1 MRSAKIMKK
10 DHFYLFLIILLL
22 IGIPLGIRAYDNSL
36 KPRNLPPD
44 TREFTLTGNSQK
56 GWILGEVQAYDI
68 LSVFKKEEGQTEP
81 VLKVTK
87 GDQVV
92 LKLRSS
98 DVTHGFAMKAFGIYI
113 SKGIDPGQ
121 TIYVKFKADKT
132 GTFMFA
138 CTVFCGDIHH
148 SMKGTLIVSEVV
160 SEVIPEVVTQ

>member
-1 MRSAKIMKK
+1 MVNIRSMKRIRK
-10 DHFYLFLIILLL
+10 DHFYLFLIIILL
-22 IGIPLGIRAYDNSL
+22 IGIPYGIRAYDHSL

-44 TREFTLTGNSQK
+44 TKEFTLTGNSQK

-68 LSVFKKEEGQTEP
+68 LSVLKKNNQQTEP

-98 DVTHGFAMKAFGIYI
+98 DVTHGFSMKAFGIYV

-148 SMKGTLIVSEVV
+148 SMKGSLIVSDF
-160 SEVIPEVVTQ
+160 VTQ

>member
-1 MRSAKIMKK
+1 MVNMRSGKIMKK

-22 IGIPLGIRAYDNSL
+22 IGIPLGIRAYDHSL
-36 KPRNLPPD
+36 KPQNLPPD
-44 TREFTLTGNSQK
+44 TKEFTLTGNSQK

-68 LSVFKKEEGQTEP
+68 LSVFKKEEGQTDP

-132 GTFMFA
+132 GTFMFS

-148 SMKGTLIVSEVV
+148 SMKGTLVV